1 MASKHSPRKR
11 TPISD
16 PRVRV
21 PSSSSPPPSFGL
33 VSDASCRG
41 NSNSKKHEGY
51 FYGRVEWRVRD
62 LATGE
67 FVRSSHV
74 QEQSTGPIGETL
86 GLITALRYLH
96 EKGDHIT
103 PVYCDNT
110 TAIEWVQARMC
121 RSKLPLNFKTAPTIT
136 DLNRAFDWLRENKP
150 RNPVFKWRTEAW
162 GENPAD
168 FNRK

>member
-11 TPISD
+11 TSISA
-16 PRVRV
+16 RVGE
-21 PSSSSPPPSFGL
+21 PGLLPPSFGL

-41 NSNSKKHEGY
+41 DSKSKQRDGY
-51 FYGRVEWRVRD
+51 FHGKVEWQVRD

-74 QEQSTGPIGETL
+74 QEHSTGPIGETL
-86 GLITALRYLH
+86 GVITALRYLH
-96 EKGDHIT
+96 EKGDHTT
-103 PVYCDNT
+103 PVYCDNE
-110 TAIEWVQARMC
+110 TAIEWVQARVC
-121 RSKLPLNFKTAPTIT
+121 RSKLPLNLKTASTIT
-136 DLNRAFDWLRENKP
+136 DLNHAFDWLNEKKP
-150 RNPVFKWRTEAW
+150 RNPVRKWQTKIW